1 MSMLMALMLDDNVMV
16 DMITDQAEP
25 MPEAEAEAEP
35 EDCAF
40 SDDAWSICNTDCR
53 KQLGDDLPIIMH
65 PINQNQSMPPF
76 PTLEKSRNRTLIE
89 GLNCGENDDGVLLE
103 TVACEDGNC
112 TKGE

>member
-1 MSMLMALMLDDNVMV
+1 MTMV

-53 KQLGDDLPIIMH
+53 K
-65 PINQNQSMPPF
+65 
-76 PTLEKSRNRTLIE
+76 
-89 GLNCGENDDGVLLE
+89 
-103 TVACEDGNC
+103 
-112 TKGE
+112 